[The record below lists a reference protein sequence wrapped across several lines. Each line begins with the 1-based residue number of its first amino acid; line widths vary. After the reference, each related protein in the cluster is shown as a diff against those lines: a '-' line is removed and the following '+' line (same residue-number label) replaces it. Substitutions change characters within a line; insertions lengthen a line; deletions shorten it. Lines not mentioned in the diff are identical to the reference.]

1 MIDAVTS
8 LLENFSHKNRD
19 AGRRLEALL
28 SADSGAFQQAVV
40 QYLLNGGQQQ
50 SLHLLIWLLQRKGKL
65 LDLLLN
71 PQLASLEDSIIV
83 AKIINKL
90 TDQLDVQLAQVLKE
104 APDELA
110 ARILR
115 LLAEISDR
123 NRTLPLLTIT
133 LREESPELRSKAAF
147 VFARHCHNSLFIK
160 YALQDSD
167 PKVRASA
174 LEGLGLSDYPVDP
187 AAFLDALADA
197 DVSVQSQALVACYRK
212 GERKRALQLVADMSR
227 HEESAFRAAAA
238 WAMGEMGARRCGSL
252 LERLREDAVE
262 EVCSSAAEGLKKV
275 AASVALQAAKA
286 AARRSRRKLRINSMF
301 AVVDEKGRRRICPAV
316 CDSSGDTVTDL
327 DGGDFHVAEGG
338 EEVTNC
344 RINSPLQRDPLSLA
358 YVLDYSGSMSA
369 AKTKEMT
376 TALLQ
381 SMEDKQPQDR
391 ISVYKYSFDVERVIG
406 FTDSFERLSAAIRQP
421 YRGPKI
427 TSRLHDALWQALE
440 DVTREQ
446 GYRAV
451 VAIADGTDHGSE
463 HTFSGVVREFHRAA
477 VPLYVIGFSCGIAA
491 RGLSSLGEQTGG
503 AFLDVR
509 NTWELSGVCQSLLRR
524 LENHYSISYELK
536 EKPRDA
542 IRLWIEGS
550 AGSGETSVEA
560 VVIET

>member
-115 LLAEISDR
+115 LLAEISDS

-147 VFARHCHNSLFIK
+147 VFVRHCHNSLFIK

-227 HEESAFRAAAA
+227 HEESAFSSGGG
-238 WAMGEMGARRCGSL
+238 MGHGRDGARRCGSPAREVARGRGGRGL
-252 LERLREDAVE
+252 QQCGRGSKKSCRERGLAGCQGRSTPFPQKAEDQFDVCRRGRE
-262 EVCSSAAEGLKKV
+262 G
-275 AASVALQAAKA
+275 
-286 AARRSRRKLRINSMF
+286 
-301 AVVDEKGRRRICPAV
+301 PA
-316 CDSSGDTVTDL
+316 TDL
-327 DGGDFHVAEGG
+327 PSGLRF
-338 EEVTNC
+338 
-344 RINSPLQRDPLSLA
+344 QR
-358 YVLDYSGSMSA
+358 
-369 AKTKEMT
+369 
-376 TALLQ
+376 
-381 SMEDKQPQDR
+381 
-391 ISVYKYSFDVERVIG
+391 
-406 FTDSFERLSAAIRQP
+406 
-421 YRGPKI
+421 
-427 TSRLHDALWQALE
+427 
-440 DVTREQ
+440 
-446 GYRAV
+446 
-451 VAIADGTDHGSE
+451 
-463 HTFSGVVREFHRAA
+463 
-477 VPLYVIGFSCGIAA
+477 
-491 RGLSSLGEQTGG
+491 
-503 AFLDVR
+503 
-509 NTWELSGVCQSLLRR
+509 
-524 LENHYSISYELK
+524 
-536 EKPRDA
+536 
-542 IRLWIEGS
+542 
-550 AGSGETSVEA
+550 
-560 VVIET
+560 